1 MKIRTKRSR
10 EQWLELVQQWKST
23 NMSAK
28 AWCGAH
34 DVSYESFIIWKNRL
48 KIDHSQ
54 SADSQQPFVELVD
67 SSLTHSGIEIHHR
80 GLKLTIGKNFDPEVL
95 FRCLQVLEKF

>member
-10 EQWLELVQQWKST
+10 QQWLELVQQWQST

-48 KIDHSQ
+48 KSDLSKTLDHK
-54 SADSQQPFVELVD
+54 QPFVELVD
-67 SSLTHSGIEIHHR
+67 AAPHSGIEIHHR
-80 GLKLTIGKNFDPEVL
+80 SLKLTIERNFDPEAL
-95 FRCLQVLEKF
+95 LRCLQILERI